1 MKRTHR
7 LVLASLFV
15 ALSFIFTYFVKIPFP
30 TGGYFNVGDA
40 FIMLAAIIID
50 PITGILVGALAGGL
64 SDLFAGY
71 VLFIPFTVLAKGL
84 EALIAGFI
92 YQKTRGLLRYV
103 GVVIGPLV
111 MVAIYALSYIILFDK
126 ATMIANL
133 PFDLAQ
139 AGIAIVLTI
148 ILLLLLEKTPL
159 LLKVKARK

>member
-50 PITGILVGALAGGL
+50 PFTGILVGALAGGL

-111 MVAIYALSYIILFDK
+111 MVALYALSYVILFDK

>member
-50 PITGILVGALAGGL
+50 PLTGILVGALAGGL

-111 MVAIYALSYIILFDK
+111 MVAIYALSYNILFDR

>member
-50 PITGILVGALAGGL
+50 PLTGILVGALAGGL

-71 VLFIPFTVLAKGL
+71 VLFIPFTILAKGL

-111 MVAIYALSYIILFDK
+111 MVALYALSYVILFDK

>member
-50 PITGILVGALAGGL
+50 PLTGILVGALAGGL

-71 VLFIPFTVLAKGL
+71 VLFIPFTILAKGL

-111 MVAIYALSYIILFDK
+111 MVALYALSYITLFDK

>member
-50 PITGILVGALAGGL
+50 PLTGILVGALAGGL

-111 MVAIYALSYIILFDK
+111 MVALYALSYVILFDK

>member
-84 EALIAGFI
+84 EALMAGFI

-111 MVAIYALSYIILFDK
+111 MVALYALSYVILFDK

>member
-50 PITGILVGALAGGL
+50 PLTGILVGALAGGL

-71 VLFIPFTVLAKGL
+71 VLFIPFTILAKGL
-84 EALIAGFI
+84 EALMAGFI

-111 MVAIYALSYIILFDK
+111 MVALYALSYIILFDK

>member
-50 PITGILVGALAGGL
+50 PLTGILVGALAGGL

-84 EALIAGFI
+84 EALMAGFI

-111 MVAIYALSYIILFDK
+111 MVAIYALSYIIMFDK

>member
-50 PITGILVGALAGGL
+50 PLTGILVGALAGGL

-92 YQKTRGLLRYV
+92 YQRTRGLLRYV

-111 MVAIYALSYIILFDK
+111 MVALYALSYIILFDK

>member
-84 EALIAGFI
+84 EALMAGFI

-111 MVAIYALSYIILFDK
+111 MVAIYALSYIIMFDK

>member
-1 MKRTHR
+1 MKKTHR

-50 PITGILVGALAGGL
+50 PLTGILVGALAGGL

-84 EALIAGFI
+84 EALMAGFI

-111 MVAIYALSYIILFDK
+111 MVAIYALSYIIMFDK

-139 AGIAIVLTI
+139 AGIAIALTI

>member
-50 PITGILVGALAGGL
+50 PLTGVLVGALAGGL

-84 EALIAGFI
+84 EALMAGFI

-148 ILLLLLEKTPL
+148 IILLLLEKTPL

>member
-50 PITGILVGALAGGL
+50 PFTGILVGALAGGL

-84 EALIAGFI
+84 EALMAGFI

-111 MVAIYALSYIILFDK
+111 MVAIYALSYNILFDR

>member
-50 PITGILVGALAGGL
+50 PLTGILVGALAGGL

-111 MVAIYALSYIILFDK
+111 MVALYALSYVILFDR

>member
-50 PITGILVGALAGGL
+50 PLTGILVGALAGGL

-84 EALIAGFI
+84 EALMAGFI

-111 MVAIYALSYIILFDK
+111 MVALYALSYVILFDK